1 MAARGVPE
9 DQLDALLR
17 ALGARIQGGDLGRM
31 LRCGRFTLIHPI
43 GRGGV
48 AQVFAAIRDGDTAPN
63 HAVKLFDPGVD
74 AEDMLAR
81 FEEERRIIRSIRH
94 PGVIAVVDAG
104 VHESG
109 SPWFAMPLIDG
120 SAITRES
127 DERSLT
133 FVQRLALA
141 ITACEGLAT
150 THARNV
156 VHRDVK
162 PGNVI
167 ASCSGTPHQ
176 VRLIDFG
183 LARAMAG
190 RRPRLT
196 PAGAVH
202 RMGTPDYMAPEQWT
216 DGIAS
221 CDARADVFAFG
232 IMIGELLT
240 GVVPRRTQAAAREKT
255 SGSGRRTKAAPAPA
269 CAPSEALSRQ
279 LEADPPGVKAAAKRR
294 GISGAQELL
303 RLARDVIDPLVTPL
317 IAKSPVDRPSNASAV
332 LPLIEAARRTV

>member
-1 MAARGVPE
+1 MPGRGIPE
-9 DQLDALLR
+9 DRLDALLR
-17 ALGARIQGGDLGRM
+17 ALGARIQGGDLGRV
-31 LRCGRFTLIHPI
+31 LRCGCFTLIHPI

-48 AQVFAAIRDGDTAPN
+48 AQVFAAVRDGDTSPN
-63 HAVKLFDPGVD
+63 HAVKLFDAGVD

-94 PGVIAVVDAG
+94 PHVIEVVDAG
-104 VHESG
+104 IHESG

-127 DERSLT
+127 DDRTLT
-133 FVQRLALA
+133 LGQRLALA
-141 ITACEGLAT
+141 VAACEGIAAA
-150 THARNV
+150 HACAV
-156 VHRDVK
+156 LHRDVK

-167 ASCSGTPHQ
+167 ASCGGATHH
-176 VRLIDFG
+176 VRIIDFG

-190 RRPRLT
+190 RRPRIT

-221 CDARADVFAFG
+221 CDARADVFSFG

-240 GVVPRRTQAAAREKT
+240 GVVPRRMRAVAGQRS
-255 SGSGRRTKAAPAPA
+255 SGSGRRSHAMPGPA
-269 CAPSEALSRQ
+269 CAPSEALSSQ
-279 LEADPPGVKAAAKRR
+279 LESDPSGVKAAAKRR
-294 GISGAQELL
+294 GVSGAKELVG
-303 RLARDVIDPLVTPL
+303 LARDVIDCLVAPL
-317 IAKSPVDRPSNASAV
+317 IAESPSDRPPDASAV
-332 LPLIEAARRTV
+332 LPLIAKARRAV

>member
-1 MAARGVPE
+1 MPARGVPE
-9 DQLDALLR
+9 DQVDALLR

-31 LRCGRFTLIHPI
+31 LRCGRFTLMHPI

-48 AQVFAAIRDGDTAPN
+48 AQVFAAVCDGDTVPS

-94 PGVIAVVDAG
+94 PGVIDVVDAG
-104 VHESG
+104 IHESG

-120 SAITRES
+120 CAITRES
-127 DERSLT
+127 DDRALT
-133 FVQRLALA
+133 LGQRLALA
-141 ITACEGLAT
+141 GAACEGLAAA
-150 THARNV
+150 HACAV

-162 PGNVI
+162 PGNLI
-167 ASCSGTPHQ
+167 ASCGGTPHQ
-176 VRLIDFG
+176 VHLIDFG
-183 LARAMAG
+183 LARAMTG
-190 RRPRLT
+190 RRPRIT

-221 CDARADVFAFG
+221 CDARADVFSLG

-240 GVVPRRTQAAAREKT
+240 GVVPRRSRAAAGQR
-255 SGSGRRTKAAPAPA
+255 SSDSGRRSRVMPGPA
-269 CAPSEALSRQ
+269 CAPSEALSSQ
-279 LEADPPGVKAAAKRR
+279 LELDPSAVKAAAKRR
-294 GISGAQELL
+294 GVSGAQELVG
-303 RLARDVIDPLVTPL
+303 LARDVIDCLVTPL
-317 IAKSPVDRPSNASAV
+317 IAKSPADRPSDASAV
-332 LPLIEAARRTV
+332 LPLIATARRAV

>member
-1 MAARGVPE
+1 MPE
-9 DQLDALLR
+9 RRIPDTELDALLR
-17 ALGARIQGGDLGRM
+17 ALGARIQRGDLGRM
-31 LRCGRFTLIHPI
+31 LRCGPFTLIHPI

-48 AQVFAAIRDGDTAPN
+48 AQVFAAVRDGDISPN
-63 HAVKLFDPGVD
+63 YAVKLFDPGID

-94 PGVIAVVDAG
+94 PGIIAVVDSG
-104 VHESG
+104 MHDSG

-127 DERSLT
+127 DDRTLTLAERLSLA
-133 FVQRLALA
+133 VA
-141 ITACEGLAT
+141 ACEGLAAA
-150 THARNV
+150 HACGI

-167 ASCSGTPHQ
+167 TSCRGTPHQ

-202 RMGTPDYMAPEQWT
+202 RMGTPEYMAPEQWT

-232 IMIGELLT
+232 IMLGELLA
-240 GVVPRRTQAAAREKT
+240 GVVPRRTQAVPRATTR
-255 SGSGRRTKAAPAPA
+255 SSGRRAKAAPAPA

-279 LEADPPGVKAAAKRR
+279 MEVDPSGAKAAARRR
-294 GISGAQELL
+294 GIPGVPDLL
-303 RLARDVIDPLVTPL
+303 RLALEVIDPLVAPL
-317 IAKSPVDRPSNASAV
+317 IAKSPVDRPSDASAV